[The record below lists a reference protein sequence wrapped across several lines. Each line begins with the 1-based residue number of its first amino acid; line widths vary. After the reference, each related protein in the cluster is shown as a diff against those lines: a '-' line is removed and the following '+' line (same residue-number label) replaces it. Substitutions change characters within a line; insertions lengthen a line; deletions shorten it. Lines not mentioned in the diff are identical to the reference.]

1 MLSCNPR
8 SAIRVLARV
17 VKSGH
22 AEGEA
27 LVSPEPIGFLGGVD
41 PDTGVVIEAGHPL
54 EGQCVAGR
62 VLVFPTGKGSTVG
75 SYTLYRLARNG
86 LAPAAIVNAEADPVV
101 AVGAIIAEI
110 PMVDQVDVSCIRTGD
125 WVQVRDQEVIIWQG
139 GKPMGNVLSLSKEEL
154 EELIPEFNE
163 IRDPDLRAKA
173 LAVWEEGMELGGW
186 TVEGL
191 AEIPFTL
198 LAEDVDV
205 TFIEHVR
212 TGCRLC
218 IAMEQVLMD
227 AYGERMQIDH
237 DALVAGALLA
247 DIGKLI
253 EYRREADG
261 KTVFADMYRYLRH
274 PFTGVALAY
283 KHGIPESILH
293 VIATHSWEGDKFK
306 RRPES
311 IIFHHADFTDFD
323 LVKFK

>member
-1 MLSCNPR
+1 VIKP
-8 SAIRVLARV
+8 
-17 VKSGH
+17 GH

-27 LVSPEPIGFLGGVD
+27 LVSPDPIGFLGGVD
-41 PDTGVVIEAGHPL
+41 PDTGVVVESGHPL

-86 LAPAAIVNAEADPVV
+86 LAPAAIINAEADPVV

-110 PMVDQVDVSCIRTGD
+110 PMVDQVDVSRIRTGD
-125 WVQVRDQEVIIWQG
+125 WVQVRDGEIILWRG
-139 GKPMGNVLSLSKEEL
+139 GKTMNSVLRLSEEEL
-154 EELIPEFNE
+154 VELLPEFNE
-163 IRDPDLRAKA
+163 IRDPDLRSKA
-173 LAVWEEGMELGGW
+173 LAVWEEGITLGGW
-186 TVEGL
+186 TVEAL

-212 TGCRLC
+212 TVCRMCL
-218 IAMEQVLMD
+218 AMEQVLVE
-227 AYGERMQIDH
+227 AYGERAQIDH
-237 DALVAGALLA
+237 DTLVAGALLA
-247 DIGKLI
+247 DVGKLI

-283 KHGIPESILH
+283 KHGIPESVLH

-311 IIFHHADFTDFD
+311 IIFHHADFTDFH
-323 LVKFK
+323 LAKFK

>member
-1 MLSCNPR
+1 MPCHLCS
-8 SAIRVLARV
+8 SRVI
-17 VKSGH
+17 KPGH

-27 LVSPEPIGFLGGVD
+27 LVSPDPIGFLGGVD
-41 PDTGVVIEAGHPL
+41 PDTGVVVEPGHPL

-86 LAPAAIVNAEADPVV
+86 LAPAAIINAEADPVV

-110 PMVDQVDVSCIRTGD
+110 PMVDQVDVSRIRTGD
-125 WVQVRDQEVIIWQG
+125 WVQVRDGEIILWRG
-139 GKPMGNVLSLSKEEL
+139 GKAMNSVLRLSEEEL
-154 EELIPEFNE
+154 VELLPEFNE
-163 IRDPDLRAKA
+163 IRDTDLRSKA
-173 LAVWEEGMELGGW
+173 LAVWEEGITLGGW
-186 TVEGL
+186 TVEAL

-212 TGCRLC
+212 TVCRMCL
-218 IAMEQVLMD
+218 AMEQVLVE
-227 AYGERMQIDH
+227 AYGERAQIDH
-237 DALVAGALLA
+237 DTLVAGALLA
-247 DIGKLI
+247 DVGKLI

-283 KHGIPESILH
+283 KHGIPESVLH

-311 IIFHHADFTDFD
+311 IIFHHADFTDFH
-323 LVKFK
+323 LAKFK

>member
-1 MLSCNPR
+1 MSCNPC
-8 SAIRVLARV
+8 STAIRVLGRV
-17 VKSGH
+17 VKAGH

-75 SYTLYRLARNG
+75 SYTLYQLARNG
-86 LAPAAIVNAEADPVV
+86 LAPAAIINAEADPVV

-110 PMVDQVDVSCIRTGD
+110 TMVDQVDISHIHTGD
-125 WVQVRDQEVIIWQG
+125 WVEVHDEKIIIWQG
-139 GKPMGNVLSLSKEEL
+139 GKPMSKL
-154 EELIPEFNE
+154 EKLIPEFDE
-163 IRDPDLRAKA
+163 IRDPELRAKV
-173 LAVWEEGMELGGW
+173 LAVWEEGIALGGW
-186 TVEGL
+186 TVEAL

-212 TGCRLC
+212 TVCRMC
-218 IAMEQVLMD
+218 IAMEDVLVD
-227 AYGERMQIDH
+227 AYGERAQIDH

-247 DIGKLI
+247 DVGKLI
-253 EYRREADG
+253 EYRREPDG

-283 KHGIPESILH
+283 KHSIPESVLH

-311 IIFHHADFTDFD
+311 IIFHHADFTDFH